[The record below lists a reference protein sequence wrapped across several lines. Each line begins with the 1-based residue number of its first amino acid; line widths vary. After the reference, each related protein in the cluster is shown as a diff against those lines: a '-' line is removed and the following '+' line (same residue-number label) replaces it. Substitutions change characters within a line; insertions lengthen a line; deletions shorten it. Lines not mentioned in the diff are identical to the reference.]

1 MITTMKITTTQKITI
16 SPPTM
21 ISPRCGVTGV
31 TWLSSLRMEVVE
43 LTVDEGNDVDVEV
56 DVGLDIDVVELVDV

>member
-1 MITTMKITTTQKITI
+1 
-16 SPPTM
+16 
-21 ISPRCGVTGV
+21 
-31 TWLSSLRMEVVE
+31 MEVVE